1 MKQTALGALVPLVVA
16 AGTLLCPGVA
26 SAVGGGSCTLNA
38 TATLSPGLGAFAKP
52 FAVTF
57 SGTLSGCQGTA
68 PGTPSGGEVQAGL
81 NGAPVPH
88 GTGSCLSNSVDG
100 YSINRWTDGKTTV
113 VKFSALGALA
123 VLLLRGEV
131 VDHVGAGR
139 KRFVTNEPT
148 TPVGSVVLGTLAFT
162 TSDPFA
168 CLPGAAGV
176 TSATVQGQ
184 LAHAK

>member
-1 MKQTALGALVPLVVA
+1 LGGLAPLVVA
-16 AGTLLCPGVA
+16 GGALLCPGLA
-26 SAVGGGSCTLNA
+26 SAAGGGSCTL
-38 TATLSPGLGAFAKP
+38 TAKASLSPGLGAFARP

-57 SGTLSGCQGTA
+57 AGSLSNCEGTA
-68 PGTPSGGEVQAGL
+68 PGTPSGGVVQAGL
-81 NGAPVPH
+81 NGAPVPQ
-88 GTGSCLSNSVDG
+88 GNGNCLSNTVAG
-100 YSINRWTDGKTTV
+100 YSVNRWTDGKTTV
-113 VKFSALGALA
+113 VRFSAIGALA

-131 VDHVGAGR
+131 VDHVGKGS

-148 TPVGSVVLGTLAFT
+148 TPVGSTVLGTLAFMT
-162 TSDPFA
+162 GDPTA